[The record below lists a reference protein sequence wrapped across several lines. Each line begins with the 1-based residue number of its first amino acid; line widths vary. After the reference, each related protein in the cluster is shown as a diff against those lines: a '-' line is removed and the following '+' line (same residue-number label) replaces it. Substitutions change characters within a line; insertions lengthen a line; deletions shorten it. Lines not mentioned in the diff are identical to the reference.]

1 MLIKAAVTN
10 EKGKF
15 AIEEVVLDE
24 PKADEVL
31 VRIVAAGCC
40 HTDLGGR
47 DQMAPWPIPG
57 VLGHEG
63 AGIVEKVGDMVQG
76 IKPGDHVVLS
86 YQHCGHC
93 DNCLGGH
100 PARCDSWYPLNFFGR
115 HADGTT
121 RLHKKDGSD
130 LSVFF
135 GQSSFATYA
144 VTNQRQV
151 AVVDPDVDLRL
162 LGPLGCGFLTGFGT
176 IVNVFN
182 AGFGDTLAVFGVG
195 GVGLAAIMAARIVGC
210 QRIIAV
216 GRHQAKLDLALEMG
230 ATDVVNS
237 KECDPV
243 EAIRAITGG
252 RGVKF
257 AFDTS
262 GKAAII
268 KQAINASSAYAKIC
282 TVAMSPDTL
291 EIAIEQEMMG
301 PGRTIMGSTE
311 GDAVCKSFIPKMVDY
326 YKQGRFPFDKLCK
339 FYKFEDIEQAFQD
352 SLDGKVVKPIV
363 VME

>member
-10 EKGKF
+10 EKGQF
-15 AIEEVVLDE
+15 AFEEVVLDE

-31 VRIVAAGCC
+31 VKIVASGCC

-63 AGIVEKVGDMVQG
+63 AGIVEKVGSMVHG

-100 PARCDSWYPLNFFGR
+100 PARCDEWFPLNFLGR
-115 HADGTT
+115 LTDGTT
-121 RLHKKDGSD
+121 RLHKKDGTD

-144 VTNQRQV
+144 VANQRQV

-162 LGPLGCGFLTGFGT
+162 LGPLGCGFLTGFGSV
-176 IVNVFN
+176 VNVFK
-182 AGFGDTLAVFGVG
+182 AGFGDTIAIFGVG

-243 EAIRAITGG
+243 EAVRAITGG

-282 TVAMSPDTL
+282 TVAMSPDVL

-339 FYKFEDIEQAFQD
+339 LYKFEEIGQAFQD
-352 SLDGKVVKPIV
+352 SLTGKVVKPIV

>member
-15 AIEEVVLDE
+15 TFEEIELDE

-31 VRIVAAGCC
+31 VKIVASGCC

-63 AGIVEKVGDMVQG
+63 AGIVEKVGSMVQG

-86 YQHCGHC
+86 YQHCGQC

-100 PARCDSWYPLNFFGR
+100 PARCDTWFPLNFLGKLT
-115 HADGTT
+115 DGTT
-121 RLHKKDGSD
+121 RLHKKDGTP

-144 VTNQRQV
+144 VANQRQV

-162 LGPLGCGFLTGFGT
+162 LGPLGCGFLTGFGSV
-176 IVNVFN
+176 VNVFK
-182 AGFGDTLAVFGVG
+182 AGFGDTIAIFGVG

-243 EAIRAITGG
+243 EAIRAITG
-252 RGVKF
+252 GVKF

-339 FYKFEDIEQAFQD
+339 LYKFEEIDQAFQD

>member
-1 MLIKAAVTN
+1 MLIKAAVTY

-15 AIEEVVLDE
+15 QFDEVELDE

-31 VRIVAAGCC
+31 IKIAASGCC

-63 AGIVEKVGDMVQG
+63 AGIVEKVGDMVYG
-76 IKPGDHVVLS
+76 IKPGDHVVIS
-86 YQHCGHC
+86 YQSCGHC
-93 DNCLGGH
+93 DPCLEGH
-100 PARCDSWYPLNFFGR
+100 PAQCDTWFPQNFLGR
-115 HADGTT
+115 LSDGTT
-121 RLHKKDGSD
+121 RLHTKDGQE
-130 LSVFF
+130 LSTFF

-144 VTNQRQV
+144 IANQRQV
-151 AVVDPDVDLRL
+151 AVVDPEVDITL
-162 LGPLGCGFLTGFGT
+162 LGPLGCGFITGFGSV
-176 IVNVFN
+176 VNVLKC
-182 AGFGDTLAVFGVG
+182 GFGDTIAVFGAG

-210 QRIIAV
+210 ERIIAV
-216 GRHQAKLDLALEMG
+216 GRNQPKLDMCLEVG

-243 EAIRAITGG
+243 EKIRELTGG
-252 RGVKF
+252 RGVKY

-262 GKAAII
+262 GVKSVIM
-268 KQAINASSAYAKIC
+268 QAIEASSTYATIC
-282 TVAMSPDTL
+282 TVAMSGDTL
-291 EIAIEQEMMG
+291 EIPIESHLMG
-301 PGRTIMGSTE
+301 PGRTIKGSTE
-311 GDAVCKSFIPKMVDY
+311 GDAVAKTFIPKMVEY

-339 FYKFEDIEQAFQD
+339 KYKFEEIEQAFQD
-352 SLDGKVVKPIV
+352 SLDGKVIKPIV

>member
-1 MLIKAAVTN
+1 MLINAAVTY

-15 AIEEVVLDE
+15 AFDQVELDE
-24 PKADEVL
+24 PREDEVL
-31 VRIVAAGCC
+31 IKIAACGCC

-63 AGIVEKVGDMVQG
+63 SGIVEKVGSMVQG
-76 IKPGDHVVLS
+76 IQPGDHVVLS

-100 PARCDSWYPLNFFGR
+100 PARCDTWYPLNFFGR
-115 HADGTT
+115 LADGST
-121 RLHKKDGSD
+121 RLHTKDGQE
-130 LSVFF
+130 LSCFF
-135 GQSSFATYA
+135 GQSAFAEYA
-144 VTNQRQV
+144 VANQSQV
-151 AVVDPDVDLRL
+151 AVVDPDVDIRL

-176 IVNVFN
+176 VINVFK
-182 AGFGDTLAVFGVG
+182 AGFGDTIAIYGVG
-195 GVGLAAIMAARIVGC
+195 GVGLAAVMAARIAGC

-216 GRHQAKLDLALEMG
+216 GRHREKLDLALEVG

-237 KECDPV
+237 KETDPV
-243 EAIRAITGG
+243 EAVRAITGG
-252 RGVKF
+252 KGTTY

-262 GKAAII
+262 GKASVIR
-268 KQAINASSAYAKIC
+268 QAINASSAYATIC

-291 EIAIEQEMMG
+291 EIAIEQDIMG
-301 PGRTIMGSTE
+301 PGRKIMGSTE

-326 YKQGRFPFDKLCK
+326 YKQGRFPFDKLTK
-339 FYKFEDIEQAFQD
+339 FYDFQDIEQAFQD

-363 VME
+363 VM

>member
-15 AIEEVVLDE
+15 TFEEIELDE

-31 VRIVAAGCC
+31 VKIVASGCC

-63 AGIVEKVGDMVQG
+63 AGIVEKVGSMVHG

-86 YQHCGHC
+86 YQHCGQC
-93 DNCLGGH
+93 DNCIGGH
-100 PARCDSWYPLNFFGR
+100 PARCDTWFPLNFLGKLT
-115 HADGTT
+115 DGTT
-121 RLHKKDGSD
+121 RLHKKDGTD

-144 VTNQRQV
+144 VANQRQV

-162 LGPLGCGFLTGFGT
+162 LGPLGCGFLTGFGSV
-176 IVNVFN
+176 VNVFK
-182 AGFGDTLAVFGVG
+182 AGFGDTIAVFGVG

-237 KECDPV
+237 RECDPV

-339 FYKFEDIEQAFQD
+339 FYKFEEIEQAFQD